1 MFEKTLRQTTWQIG
15 PNTVGISMIA
25 PLQYLLITLK
35 VVALEKS
42 LLVIQKILGLFVN
55 RLTVDEKHY
64 LPAVDNLTQTIQ
76 IK

>member
-1 MFEKTLRQTTWQIG
+1 MFEKILRQTTWQIG
-15 PNTVGISMIA
+15 PNNVGISMIA

-76 IK
+76 RK

>member
-64 LPAVDNLTQTIQ
+64 LPAVDNLTQTIH